1 MNLHLRCPVID
12 TLAAVLAVTA
22 ASIFPAAA
30 QNAPTDPAASAARP
44 ISAIIEL
51 FTSQGCSSCPPA
63 DALLKTY
70 AQTGGVLALSLP
82 VDYWDY
88 IGWKDTLASPKNT
101 ERQRAYVKTFGR
113 GPLYT
118 PQAVINGV
126 TDVIGSDQA
135 AVDRAIMKSSKLL
148 EDRRV
153 AVSFRRQSSSV
164 IVETGAPAAG
174 SEVKEATIWLVVMR
188 KSAEVAIKR
197 GENSGKTIS
206 YSNVVRDMTP
216 IGVWNGKPG
225 VVQLTL
231 AAVMDPETEDSA
243 VILQEGATGTGAIVG
258 AAWLNR

>member
-1 MNLHLRCPVID
+1 MLLLIKRVSVILLTMAIGPV
-12 TLAAVLAVTA
+12 AV
-22 ASIFPAAA
+22 AA
-30 QNAPTDPAASAARP
+30 QEAAARP
-44 ISAIIEL
+44 ITAIIEL

-70 AQTGGVLALSLP
+70 ADTSGVLALSLP

-101 ERQRAYVKTFGR
+101 ERQRSYVKSFGR
-113 GPLYT
+113 GPVYT

-126 TDVIGSDQA
+126 TDVVGSDQA
-135 AVDRAIMKSSKLL
+135 AIDRAIMKSSRLL

-153 AVSFRRQSSSV
+153 PVGFRRQSSSL
-164 IVETGAPAAG
+164 IVETGAGPDGAG
-174 SEVKEATIWLVVMR
+174 LKEATIWLVVMK
-188 KSAEVAIKR
+188 KSADVNIKR

-206 YSNVVRDMTP
+206 YVNVVREMTP

-225 VVQLTL
+225 VLQLTM

-243 VILQEGATGTGAIVG
+243 VLLQEGANGTGAIVG